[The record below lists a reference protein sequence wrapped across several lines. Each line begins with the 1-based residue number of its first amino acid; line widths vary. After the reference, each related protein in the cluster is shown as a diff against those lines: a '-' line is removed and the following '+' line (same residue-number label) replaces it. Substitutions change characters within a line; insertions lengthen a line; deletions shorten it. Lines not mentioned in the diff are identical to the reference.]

1 MLNKKAL
8 GAVMVAALTISSAA
22 LAGDRDFNTA
32 AGAVIGAAIG
42 HNSGGRDGALIGGL
56 LGAVVGNSLS
66 DQRPHN
72 RGGHYEARAYR
83 TTPGYY
89 QPAPV
94 YAPPPR
100 YYGPPA
106 VVYAESGRHRRHGY
120 EQRWQGRHERHD
132 HDRGGYDRGGY
143 ARSGYDRSGYDGQR
157 AYSR

>member
-42 HNSGGRDGALIGGL
+42 HNSGGPEGALIGGL

-66 DQRPHN
+66 DQGSHN
-72 RGGHYEARAYR
+72 RGGHYEARAYQAA
-83 TTPGYY
+83 PGYY

-94 YAPPPR
+94 YYAPPPR
-100 YYGPPA
+100 DYGPPA
-106 VVYAESGRHRRHGY
+106 VVYAENGRHWRHDY

-132 HDRGGYDRGGY
+132 LDRGGYERGGY
-143 ARSGYDRSGYDGQR
+143 ERSGYDGQR
-157 AYSR
+157 GYYR